1 MNDLSDAKIQK
12 ERRKLYRKA
21 VENLKDYNVSVSL
34 KDSEKFLDG
43 WGGAVVTLENKTNQ
57 KKSCRGI

>member
-1 MNDLSDAKIQK
+1 MNDLSNAKIQK

-43 WGGAVVTLENKTNQ
+43 WGGL
-57 KKSCRGI
+57 